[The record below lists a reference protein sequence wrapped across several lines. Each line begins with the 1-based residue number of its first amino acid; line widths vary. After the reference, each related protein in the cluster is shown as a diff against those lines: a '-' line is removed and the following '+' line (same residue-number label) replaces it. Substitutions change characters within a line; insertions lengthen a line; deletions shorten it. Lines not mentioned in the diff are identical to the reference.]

1 VITAWNGY
9 FTAQAGAFAAL
20 TGLVFVA
27 LSINLKHILTLPGVS
42 GRAGE
47 AIIVLVEP
55 VLVALLGLTPDQS
68 VHALGVEVLVVSV
81 AAWTFASGIVVR
93 GFPALR
99 SRPWHEA
106 ARRVLLV
113 EVATLLVVVAGCLL
127 AAGDAAGL
135 YWQVAGT
142 GTCLV
147 VGMFDA
153 WVLLIEIL
161 R

>member
-1 VITAWNGY
+1 MITAWNGY

-55 VLVALLGLTPDQS
+55 VLIALLGLTPHQS
-68 VHALGVEVLVVSV
+68 VHALGIELLVVSS
-81 AAWTFASGIVVR
+81 AAWAFATAIIVR
-93 GFPALR
+93 GWPALR
-99 SRPWHEA
+99 ARPLHEA
-106 ARRVLLV
+106 ARRFLLV

-127 AAGDAAGL
+127 AVGDPSGL
-135 YWQVAGT
+135 YWQAAGT

-147 VGMFDA
+147 VGIFDA